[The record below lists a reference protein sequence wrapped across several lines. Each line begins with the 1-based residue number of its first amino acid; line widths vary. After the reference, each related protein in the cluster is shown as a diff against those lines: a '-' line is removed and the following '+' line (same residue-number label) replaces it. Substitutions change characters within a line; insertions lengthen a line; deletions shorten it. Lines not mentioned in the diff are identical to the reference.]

1 MLPIHHFITQIQ
13 TELTQSN
20 ALVLQAEPGAGK
32 STAVPLALLDA
43 PFLGGK
49 KIILLEP
56 RRVAVKSIAFY
67 LAKQLGESVGQRIG
81 YQIRNECKRLLIRS
95 WKLLLRGY

>member
-1 MLPIHHFITQIQ
+1 MRSINNIHSMQVISRVLPIYNFIPQIQ
-13 TELTQSN
+13 ATLSQHP

-32 STAVPLALLDA
+32 STAVPLSLLGA
-43 PFLGGK
+43 PFLKGK

-67 LAKQLGESVGQRIG
+67 LAKLLGE
-81 YQIRNECKRLLIRS
+81 
-95 WKLLLRGY
+95 